1 MAEKN
6 IGRVVPNYKGDYDA
20 SAQYAKLDVVY
31 HDDSKSSY
39 VALADTRGEN
49 PYTTPS
55 KWGVVARAKYQVGQ
69 QDLEAAV
76 QAVINKSGVHI
87 KGANAALGFSQDPN
101 AADTSTI
108 KEVAPGTLSVS
119 GNLNVLGNLNG
130 NANSA
135 RALDHDIAIN
145 GQNIKTA
152 SGASNTLLADPQVT
166 PINAGAD
173 LGVAATYPKVNARY
187 SITGKYTNSP
197 DDSITWG
204 HTLDVSS
211 SLNGN
216 LSLTLNGPGDR
227 YVASISSGTFSGWTK
242 VVSGDIGGRNLLLGT
257 GSSFTG
263 VGDNSTNGNFDAQG
277 GRYYL
282 ASGKKVSDLYNQYGP
297 SQYLTISFDW
307 EASGDNISGQF
318 NPQWSDIPWIGLAEI
333 GAIKPSDTN
342 KSGHFK
348 NSVQLN
354 RGGYSSGMATGIQ
367 FRQDNLQ
374 GNITISNLKL
384 EAGNVA
390 TDWTPAPE
398 DVDNRYLKNS
408 RQLPAEAR
416 DFNYLATHMQT
427 YQGTWWTSTEEILNG
442 PTSGW
447 TWATV
452 EVVPGNAETTGTIRT
467 MRHGIG
473 DTYSA
478 NVNNGEL
485 GTWAPLNQASRTAP
499 FTDFSDVANN
509 MKKYQGTW
517 ITTTNILNGPVAIN
531 FGAIIHVIHSWD
543 DAGLIVLSDH
553 KYRTWV
559 GLVSAKAIS
568 GWTLISNDT
577 NVVHNT
583 GNETIAG
590 DKSLTGNT
598 TLANVKTSSVKTG
611 TVTANG
617 LRMDFREFAAGVEVW
632 FTGTFTGDASYSW
645 HDLGQMPSNI
655 TKPFSFVTAVM
666 GGRSGI
672 GGVSTQTDMLLM
684 VHINNTGKIQY
695 QLRHGVENNTTDYK
709 GVVLYVEGSTSYFK

>member
-20 SAQYAKLDVVY
+20 SVQYAKLDVVY

-76 QAVINKSGVHI
+76 QAVINKNGVHI

-101 AADTSTI
+101 VADTSTI

-152 SGASNTLLADPQVT
+152 SGAANTLLADPQVT

-197 DDSITWG
+197 DDSVTWG

-216 LSLTLNGPGDR
+216 LSLTINGPGDR
-227 YVASISSGTFSGWTK
+227 YVASIISGTFSGWSK
-242 VVSGDIGGRNLLLGT
+242 VVSGDISVGGRNYLLNSSGLSLTDSNRPVLNGAISNVVALITYSADGVKISNNQGT
-257 GSSFTG
+257 KEFFYEFARAWTDITKTPLVAGNTYTLSVKARGTAPQIALRVGYQNMNPAESVGYTQLDSTKWTKATFTFTIPVAATNIFMRINGGINNHYSGFTG
-263 VGDNSTNGNFDAQG
+263 NE
-277 GRYYL
+277 
-282 ASGKKVSDLYNQYGP
+282 
-297 SQYLTISFDW
+297 TI
-307 EASGDNISGQF
+307 E
-318 NPQWSDIPWIGLAEI
+318 
-333 GAIKPSDTN
+333 
-342 KSGHFK
+342 FK
-348 NSVQLN
+348 EV
-354 RGGYSSGMATGIQ
+354 M
-367 FRQDNLQ
+367 
-374 GNITISNLKL
+374 L
-384 EAGNVA
+384 EQSNVA
-390 TDWTPAPE
+390 SDWTPAPE
-398 DVDNRYLKNS
+398 DTVATANALTTKV
-408 RQLPAEAR
+408 ATFK
-416 DFNYLATHMQT
+416 DFNDVAKNMNAYSGNWQVQGAMQIANSPYGIAPRST
-427 YQGTWWTSTEEILNG
+427 YVSVQTAGWNDAGSITYYDFTTKDFFVGTVSSGNLTWTKMAND
-442 PTSGW
+442 
-447 TWATV
+447 ATV
-452 EVVPGNAETTGTIRT
+452 VHTT
-467 MRHGIG
+467 
-473 DTYSA
+473 S
-478 NVNNGEL
+478 
-485 GTWAPLNQASRTAP
+485 
-499 FTDFSDVANN
+499 
-509 MKKYQGTW
+509 
-517 ITTTNILNGPVAIN
+517 
-531 FGAIIHVIHSWD
+531 
-543 DAGLIVLSDH
+543 
-553 KYRTWV
+553 
-559 GLVSAKAIS
+559 
-568 GWTLISNDT
+568 
-577 NVVHNT
+577 
-583 GNETIAG
+583 NETIAG
-590 DKSLTGNT
+590 DKTFTGNT
-598 TLANVKTSSVKTG
+598 TLANVNTSSIKTG

-672 GGVSTQTDMLLM
+672 GGVSTQTDVLLM
-684 VHINNTGKIQY
+684 VHINSTGKIQY
-695 QLRHGVENNTTDYK
+695 QLRHGVEGNTTDYK
-709 GVVLYVEGSTSYFK
+709 GIVLYAEGSASYFK

>member
-20 SAQYAKLDVVY
+20 SVQYAKLDVVY

-39 VALADTRGEN
+39 VALADTMGEN

-76 QAVINKSGVHI
+76 QAVINKNGVHI
-87 KGANAALGFSQDPN
+87 KGANAALGFSQDAN

-216 LSLTLNGPGDR
+216 LSLTINGPGDR
-227 YVASISSGTFSGWTK
+227 YVASIISGTFSGWSK
-242 VVSGDIGGRNLLLGT
+242 VVSGDISVGGRNYILN
-257 GSSFTG
+257 SSG
-263 VGDNSTNGNFDAQG
+263 
-277 GRYYL
+277 
-282 ASGKKVSDLYNQYGP
+282 
-297 SQYLTISFDW
+297 
-307 EASGDNISGQF
+307 
-318 NPQWSDIPWIGLAEI
+318 I
-333 GAIKPSDTN
+333 GASSSNIPILSGGTPQSSSKIDLQADRIVMTN
-342 KSGHFK
+342 
-348 NSVQLN
+348 N
-354 RGGYSSGMATGIQ
+354 
-367 FRQDNLQ
+367 Q
-374 GNITISNLKL
+374 GSKEFFYGLTSAWTDISKTPLI
-384 EAGNVA
+384 AGNTYTLSVKARGTAPQIALRFGYQNPNTSEILNFTQLDSDKWTKATYTFTIPAGVTNMFLRINGGINNRTSGFAGNETIEFKEVMLEQSNVA
-390 TDWTPAPE
+390 SDWTPAPE
-398 DVDNRYLKNS
+398 DTVATANALTTKV
-408 RQLPAEAR
+408 ATFK
-416 DFNYLATHMQT
+416 DFNDVAKNMNAYSGNWQVQGAMQIANSPYGIAPRST
-427 YQGTWWTSTEEILNG
+427 YVSVQTAGWNDAGSITYYDFTTKDFFVGTVSSGNLTWTKMAND
-442 PTSGW
+442 
-447 TWATV
+447 ATV
-452 EVVPGNAETTGTIRT
+452 
-467 MRHGIG
+467 
-473 DTYSA
+473 
-478 NVNNGEL
+478 
-485 GTWAPLNQASRTAP
+485 
-499 FTDFSDVANN
+499 
-509 MKKYQGTW
+509 
-517 ITTTNILNGPVAIN
+517 
-531 FGAIIHVIHSWD
+531 
-543 DAGLIVLSDH
+543 
-553 KYRTWV
+553 
-559 GLVSAKAIS
+559 
-568 GWTLISNDT
+568 
-577 NVVHNT
+577 VHTT

-590 DKSLTGNT
+590 DKTLTGNT
-598 TLANVKTSSVKTG
+598 TLASVKTSSVTTG

-672 GGVSTQTDMLLM
+672 GGVSTQTDLLLM

-695 QLRHGVENNTTDYK
+695 QLRHGVEGNTTDYK
-709 GVVLYVEGSTSYFK
+709 SIALYVEGSASYFK